1 MRREKLLL
9 NGAQGHRKEQR
20 ELCLLSKTE
29 IMYGWEAKA
38 ETSCTVLCNYVLTI
52 IDSWGSQLSS
62 ANGLVAR
69 EIVEAH
75 ESPVNRIF
83 CMNPNHIASGDDEG
97 VIKFWD
103 PREEA
108 SIRTYSQHFDYITD
122 FIYFEDKRQ
131 LVTTSKH
138 SEQRSGDGHLSVID
152 IRSNKAQPLS
162 ISDDQEDELL
172 SIVPIKRGT
181 KAIVGSGL
189 GVLSIWDRKKGW
201 GDCVDRIPGHPA
213 SVDAMVALTPDIVAT
228 GSEDGMI
235 RWVLLPHMVIF
246 LLSESDWT
254 ETPNGSA
261 VLATKNASNLL
272 TWKISSKT
280 AVMKMK
286 K

>member
-1 MRREKLLL
+1 
-9 NGAQGHRKEQR
+9 
-20 ELCLLSKTE
+20 
-29 IMYGWEAKA
+29 
-38 ETSCTVLCNYVLTI
+38 
-52 IDSWGSQLSS
+52 
-62 ANGLVAR
+62 
-69 EIVEAH
+69 
-75 ESPVNRIF
+75 
-83 CMNPNHIASGDDEG
+83 MNPNHIASGDDEG

-131 LVTTSKH
+131 LVTT
-138 SEQRSGDGHLSVID
+138 SGDGHLSVID

-235 RWVLLPHMVIF
+235 RVIQILPHKF
-246 LLSESDWT
+246 LGVVATHGDFPIERIRLDRNAKWLGSISHEECLKLTDLEDLFEDSSDEDEEMT
-254 ETPNGSA
+254 NDRVEKSDSDEE
-261 VLATKNASNLL
+261 K
-272 TWKISSKT
+272 SKKKKSKKDSG
-280 AVMKMK
+280 MKDMGRSQAEDSFDFFADL
-286 K
+286 